1 MLFGN
6 KNLSKARHK
15 KAKISYESSHISR
28 RISEILENG
37 NEKQKDE
44 AKAENI

>member
-6 KNLSKARHK
+6 KNLYKARHK
-15 KAKISYESSHISR
+15 KTEISNESSHISR
-28 RISEILENG
+28 RLSEILENG

-44 AKAENI
+44 A